1 MTFIARFLAVV
12 AVLVGIAAS
21 SQRVHALDAIT
32 LTPDQGRIEI
42 TTRGELYEGR
52 GDSLQIETAANAD
65 GTTGRLSVR
74 AVTPGTNPSWMVFA
88 LHNPTEVAV
97 ERWISA
103 DRYTIIGSGVVWP
116 DLDARRIEA
125 LTPSIGFVPERIDS
139 DRADLF
145 RITLEPGQ
153 TITYV
158 AELSSE
164 RFARIFVWKPLDYEL
179 KVRERQLFNGVMLG
193 LTGLLAIFLTAIFAA
208 NHKVIFPAAALVAW
222 CVLGY
227 LCVDFGFFHKLFQL
241 KAENNAVYRAATEA
255 SMAASL
261 VLFLYFFLRIPL
273 WHGLARM
280 LFSVWIVAQL
290 ALVAVAVIDPRLA
303 STFARLSF
311 AVLAGAGMIVTLFLA
326 LRGQDRA
333 LALIPTWLL
342 FVVWCFGT
350 AVTLTGQLAGDM
362 VVSGLVA
369 GLVLIVLL
377 IGFTVTQFAFKSL
390 EPLYGTSPTE
400 LQLRSVAV
408 EAAGAGVWEWSARRD
423 EVKVSGAVEAALGLN
438 PGELNTKVDDF
449 CLHIHPADRER
460 FRLSLVSNEERNDGQ
475 MRCVFRLRH
484 ADNSYRWFE
493 VEASSIPSQDGRT
506 VKSVGLLRDVTDTK
520 RAQERLM
527 TDAVKCSLT
536 GLPNKQLLEDR
547 LGIAI
552 QRART
557 ESNIRPTVLFIDV
570 DKFKTVNASYGV
582 VVGDSLLLTIAR
594 RIQRHL
600 EPEDTLARVSG
611 DRFAILLL
619 KERPAQEIAGLAE
632 RVRRSLR
639 SPIKLAGQEIVLTGS
654 VGIAIF
660 DGHQAD
666 ERELLREAETAMYR
680 AKRGGADRIEIFRPE
695 MRQQMDERAVID
707 AEIRKAVEKNQI
719 KVLYQPI
726 VYMPME
732 ELAGFEAMV
741 RWDHPKHG
749 LINPFGYL
757 ESEAS
762 ADVLVRTVQV
772 ALAQALKD
780 CAQWQ
785 KELPRVDNALFVN
798 FNLPLMIK
806 IDQNVAQDIRQSLSR
821 HPVAKGSLKLGVS
834 EAMVMD
840 NPEHSGEMLEWLR
853 SAGAELVLDDFC
865 VGYSSLIY
873 LGRLPVESV
882 RIDRALLDGNNGS
895 DATASGMLRA
905 VTAMTHELG
914 RKVIVQ
920 GVETDED
927 VGYLRSIE
935 CEYGQGFYYGDP
947 INERDVLQLLK
958 LVRKS
963 ERRIQP
969 RGIFRAAVRKK
980 APDEA
985 PQTADATAEAAV
997 GASQER
1003 EAVPAMAAALA
1014 GTKGAQPPP
1023 MPTGRAQDPVTEPLR
1038 RPVSAKAHVRPRGP
1052 MPVAAAPPPPDV
1064 PVAPQLASGTGP
1076 APQPHFSA
1084 QLPFAAPGVPPAGP
1098 PSQVQTLMH
1107 QPQPLPEMT
1116 APQGPPDIFPP
1127 RPFHSAANG
1136 EGDSPL
1142 PEMMPPV
1149 PFTNEAVAPQPAAGG
1164 PGAAPPPARATA
1176 AFGKSGPSAPP
1187 APPQPRPVEAAA
1199 QAAPRSATSARPLP
1213 NYDKLPPN
1221 IAASLQRLAGVT
1233 APPTAA
1239 NKPDSD
1245 AAE

>member
-1 MTFIARFLAVV
+1 
-12 AVLVGIAAS
+12 
-21 SQRVHALDAIT
+21 
-32 LTPDQGRIEI
+32 
-42 TTRGELYEGR
+42 
-52 GDSLQIETAANAD
+52 
-65 GTTGRLSVR
+65 
-74 AVTPGTNPSWMVFA
+74 
-88 LHNPTEVAV
+88 
-97 ERWISA
+97 
-103 DRYTIIGSGVVWP
+103 
-116 DLDARRIEA
+116 
-125 LTPSIGFVPERIDS
+125 
-139 DRADLF
+139 
-145 RITLEPGQ
+145 
-153 TITYV
+153 
-158 AELSSE
+158 
-164 RFARIFVWKPLDYEL
+164 
-179 KVRERQLFNGVMLG
+179 
-193 LTGLLAIFLTAIFAA
+193 
-208 NHKVIFPAAALVAW
+208 
-222 CVLGY
+222 
-227 LCVDFGFFHKLFQL
+227 
-241 KAENNAVYRAATEA
+241 
-255 SMAASL
+255 
-261 VLFLYFFLRIPL
+261 
-273 WHGLARM
+273 
-280 LFSVWIVAQL
+280 
-290 ALVAVAVIDPRLA
+290 
-303 STFARLSF
+303 
-311 AVLAGAGMIVTLFLA
+311 
-326 LRGQDRA
+326 
-333 LALIPTWLL
+333 
-342 FVVWCFGT
+342 
-350 AVTLTGQLAGDM
+350 
-362 VVSGLVA
+362 
-369 GLVLIVLL
+369 VLIVLL

-423 EVKVSGAVEAALGLN
+423 EVKVSGVVEAALGLN

-449 CLHIHPADRER
+449 CRHIHPADRER

-547 LGIAI
+547 LSIAM
-552 QRART
+552 QRARA
-557 ESNIRPTVLFIDV
+557 EPNIRPTVLFIDV

-600 EPEDTLARVSG
+600 EPEDTLARAGG

-619 KERPAQEIAGLAE
+619 KERPAQELAGLAE

-666 ERELLREAETAMYR
+666 DRELLREAETAMYR

-757 ESEAS
+757 ESEGS
-762 ADVLVRTVQV
+762 ADLLVRTVQV

-785 KELPRVDNALFVN
+785 KELPRADNALFVN
-798 FNLPLMIK
+798 FNLPPVMK
-806 IDQNVAQDIRQSLSR
+806 IDQNAAQDIRQSLSR
-821 HPVAKGSLKLGVS
+821 HPVAKGSLKLGVP
-834 EAMVMD
+834 EAMVMN
-840 NPEHSGEMLEWLR
+840 NPEHSGETLEWLR

-873 LGRLPVESV
+873 LGRLPFESV

-947 INERDVLQLLK
+947 ISERDVLQLLK

-969 RGIFRAAVRKK
+969 RGLFRAAVRKK
-980 APDEA
+980 VPDEA
-985 PQTADATAEAAV
+985 PQTADAIADASV
-997 GASQER
+997 GTSQER
-1003 EAVPAMAAALA
+1003 ETVPAMAAALA
-1014 GTKGAQPPP
+1014 GATSAQPPP
-1023 MPTGRAQDPVTEPLR
+1023 MPMPPPQGRTQDPVTEPLR
-1038 RPVSAKAHVRPRGP
+1038 RPVLAKAHVRPRGP
-1052 MPVAAAPPPPDV
+1052 MPAAASPPPPNL
-1064 PVAPQLASGTGP
+1064 ASTPQFASGTGP
-1076 APQPHFSA
+1076 APQPAHNAPPPFVSPIAPQTVPQPQAAHPPQQMPAMTARQEPDSYSSPPFHSA
-1084 QLPFAAPGVPPAGP
+1084 GNGEGESPLSGMMPPLPFTNDATA
-1098 PSQVQTLMH
+1098 
-1107 QPQPLPEMT
+1107 PQPLP
-1116 APQGPPDIFPP
+1116 
-1127 RPFHSAANG
+1127 RS
-1136 EGDSPL
+1136 
-1142 PEMMPPV
+1142 
-1149 PFTNEAVAPQPAAGG
+1149 
-1164 PGAAPPPARATA
+1164 PGAVPPPASVSAFA
-1176 AFGKSGPSAPP
+1176 AAGPSPQP
-1187 APPQPRPVEAAA
+1187 VPPQPRPVEAAA
-1199 QAAPRSATSARPLP
+1199 QPTPRPATSARPLP

-1221 IAASLQRLAGVT
+1221 IAASLQRLAGVS
-1233 APPTAA
+1233 PSPTAA

>member
-1 MTFIARFLAVV
+1 MTLIARLV
-12 AVLVGIAAS
+12 ALVAIMVGIAAS

-88 LHNPTEVAV
+88 LNNPTEVAV

-125 LTPSIGFVPERIDS
+125 VTPSIGFVPERIDS

-261 VLFLYFFLRIPL
+261 VLFIYFFLRIPL

-311 AVLAGAGMIVTLFLA
+311 GVLAGAGMMVTLFLA

-408 EAAGAGVWEWSARRD
+408 EAAGAGVWEWSARRN
-423 EVKVSGAVEAALGLN
+423 EVKVSGVVEAALGLN

-449 CLHIHPADRER
+449 CRHIHPADRER

-547 LGIAI
+547 LSIAM
-552 QRART
+552 QRARA
-557 ESNIRPTVLFIDV
+557 EPNIRPTVLFIDV

-600 EPEDTLARVSG
+600 EPEDTLARAGG

-619 KERPAQEIAGLAE
+619 KERPAQELAGLAE

-666 ERELLREAETAMYR
+666 DRELLREAETAMYR

-757 ESEAS
+757 ESEGS
-762 ADVLVRTVQV
+762 ADLLVRTVQV

-798 FNLPLMIK
+798 FNLPPVMK

-821 HPVAKGSLKLGVS
+821 HAVAKGSLKLGVP

-840 NPEHSGEMLEWLR
+840 NPEHSGETLEWLR

-865 VGYSSLIY
+865 VGYSSIIY
-873 LGRLPVESV
+873 LGRLPFESV

-947 INERDVLQLLK
+947 ISERDVLQLLK

-969 RGIFRAAVRKK
+969 RGLFRAAVRKK

-985 PQTADATAEAAV
+985 PQTADAIADAAV
-997 GASQER
+997 GAPQER

-1014 GTKGAQPPP
+1014 GATGAQPPP
-1023 MPTGRAQDPVTEPLR
+1023 MP
-1038 RPVSAKAHVRPRGP
+1038 
-1052 MPVAAAPPPPDV
+1052 
-1064 PVAPQLASGTGP
+1064 
-1076 APQPHFSA
+1076 
-1084 QLPFAAPGVPPAGP
+1084 
-1098 PSQVQTLMH
+1098 
-1107 QPQPLPEMT
+1107 
-1116 APQGPPDIFPP
+1116 PP
-1127 RPFHSAANG
+1127 RPHSRSGNR
-1136 EGDSPL
+1136 
-1142 PEMMPPV
+1142 
-1149 PFTNEAVAPQPAAGG
+1149 T
-1164 PGAAPPPARATA
+1164 ATA
-1176 AFGKSGPSAPP
+1176 AGIGEGPCAPAGADACRRVSASAKSWVRAPICF
-1187 APPQPRPVEAAA
+1187 RN
-1199 QAAPRSATSARPLP
+1199 RTSA
-1213 NYDKLPPN
+1213 
-1221 IAASLQRLAGVT
+1221 AASLRCAAAFRGAFRATDGCTVSGAGTPAAADASDDRAARAGRLSV
-1233 APPTAA
+1233 AA
-1239 NKPDSD
+1239 VP
-1245 AAE
+1245 

>member
-1 MTFIARFLAVV
+1 MTLIARLV
-12 AVLVGIAAS
+12 ALVAIMVGIAAS

-88 LHNPTEVAV
+88 LNNPTEVAV

-125 LTPSIGFVPERIDS
+125 VTPSIGFVPERIDS

-261 VLFLYFFLRIPL
+261 VLFIYFFLRIPL

-311 AVLAGAGMIVTLFLA
+311 GVLAGAGMMVTLFLA

-423 EVKVSGAVEAALGLN
+423 EVKVSGVVEAALGLN

-449 CLHIHPADRER
+449 CRHIHPADRER

-547 LGIAI
+547 LSIAM
-552 QRART
+552 QRARA
-557 ESNIRPTVLFIDV
+557 EPNIRPTVLFIDV

-600 EPEDTLARVSG
+600 EPEDTLARAGG

-619 KERPAQEIAGLAE
+619 KERPAQELAGLAE

-666 ERELLREAETAMYR
+666 DRELLREAETAMYR

-757 ESEAS
+757 ESEGS
-762 ADVLVRTVQV
+762 ADLLVRTVQV

-798 FNLPLMIK
+798 FNLPPVMK

-821 HPVAKGSLKLGVS
+821 HAVAKGSLKLGVP

-840 NPEHSGEMLEWLR
+840 NPEHSGETLEWLR

-865 VGYSSLIY
+865 VGYSSIIY
-873 LGRLPVESV
+873 LGRLPFESV

-947 INERDVLQLLK
+947 ISERDVLQLLK

-969 RGIFRAAVRKK
+969 RGLFRAAVRKK

-985 PQTADATAEAAV
+985 PQTADAIADAAV
-997 GASQER
+997 GAPQER

-1014 GTKGAQPPP
+1014 GATAAQPPP
-1023 MPTGRAQDPVTEPLR
+1023 MPPQGRTQDPVTEPLR
-1038 RPVSAKAHVRPRGP
+1038 RPALAKAHVRPRGP
-1052 MPVAAAPPPPDV
+1052 MPAAASPPPPNLGS
-1064 PVAPQLASGTGP
+1064 APQFASGTGP
-1076 APQPHFSA
+1076 APQPAFDA
-1084 QLPFAAPGVPPAGP
+1084 PPPFVAPFAPQTGAPSQAPVPP
-1098 PSQVQTLMH
+1098 
-1107 QPQPLPEMT
+1107 PQPMPVMT
-1116 APQGPPDIFPP
+1116 APQGQDAYPSP
-1127 RPFHSAANG
+1127 PFHSAAN
-1136 EGDSPL
+1136 EERESPL
-1142 PEMMPPV
+1142 SGLMPPL
-1149 PFTNEAVAPQPAAGG
+1149 PFTTEAAAQQPPQGG
-1164 PGAAPPPARATA
+1164 PGAGPPPANLSAPFATA
-1176 AFGKSGPSAPP
+1176 GPSLQPAP
-1187 APPQPRPVEAAA
+1187 PPQPRPVQAAA
-1199 QAAPRSATSARPLP
+1199 PSAPRPATPARPLP

-1221 IAASLQRLAGVT
+1221 IAASLQRLAGVS
-1233 APPTAA
+1233 PPPSAA